1 MEALI
6 EFGKIIIPA
15 GLVLYAMYLI
25 VKSFINSELDKKRIE
40 VRGQSIETILPNRLH
55 AFERVILFL
64 ERISPNNLI
73 VRLNNG
79 NYTAKE
85 FQQILLN
92 EIREEYN
99 HNVSQQLY
107 MSEEV
112 WELVKSAKE
121 DLIVTINDSVSTLP
135 AEATGVDL
143 SKMIFE
149 RTIQKEP
156 DPIQH
161 ALLSVKREIW
171 ETF

>member
-40 VRGQSIETILPNRLH
+40 VRGKSIETVLPNRLH

-79 NYTAKE
+79 SYTARE

-112 WELVKSAKE
+112 WDLVKSAKE
-121 DLIVTINDSVSTLP
+121 DLIVTINDAVSNMP

-156 DPIQH
+156 DPINH

>member
-1 MEALI
+1 MEVVV

-15 GLVLYAMYLI
+15 ILVLYAVYLI
-25 VKSFINSELDKKRIE
+25 VKSFINAELDKKRLE
-40 VRGQSIETILPNRLH
+40 VRGKSIETVLPNRLH
-55 AFERVILFL
+55 AYERVCLFL
-64 ERISPNNLI
+64 ERISPNQLI

-79 NYTAKE
+79 EYTARE
-85 FQQILLN
+85 FQQIILN

-107 MSEEV
+107 MSEDV
-112 WELVKSAKE
+112 WELVKTAKE
-121 DLIVTINDSVSTLP
+121 DLIVTVNDAMTGLP
-135 AEATGVDL
+135 ENANGVDL
-143 SKMIFE
+143 SKAIFE
-149 RTIQKEP
+149 RSIQKEP

>member
-15 GLVLYAMYLI
+15 ALVLYAMYLI
-25 VKSFINSELDKKRIE
+25 VKSFINAELDKKRLE
-40 VRGQSIETILPNRLH
+40 VRAKSIETVMPNRLH
-55 AFERVILFL
+55 AYERVCLFL
-64 ERISPNNLI
+64 ERISPNQLI

-79 NYTAKE
+79 DYTARE

-107 MSEEV
+107 MSVEA
-112 WELVKSAKE
+112 WDLVKTAKE
-121 DLIVTINDSVSTLP
+121 DLIVTINDAAMNLSN
-135 AEATGVDL
+135 EANGVDL
-143 SKMIFE
+143 SKAIFD
-149 RTIQKEP
+149 RTIEKQP

-161 ALLSVKREIW
+161 ALISVKKEIW
-171 ETF
+171 QTF

>member
-1 MEALI
+1 MEALV

-25 VKSFINSELDKKRIE
+25 VKSFINAELDKKRLE
-40 VRGQSIETILPNRLH
+40 VRSKSIETVLPNRLH
-55 AFERVILFL
+55 AYERVCLFL
-64 ERISPNNLI
+64 ERISPNQLI

-79 NYTAKE
+79 DYTSRE

-92 EIREEYN
+92 ELREEYN

-107 MSEEV
+107 MSEES

-121 DLIVTINDSVSTLP
+121 DLIVMINEAMSGLP
-135 AEATGVDL
+135 ADSTGVDL
-143 SKMIFE
+143 SKAIFE
-149 RTIQKEP
+149 KSMQKES

-161 ALLSVKREIW
+161 ALLTVKKEIW

>member
-1 MEALI
+1 MDALI

-15 GLVLYAMYLI
+15 ALVLYAMFLVI
-25 VKSFINSELDKKRIE
+25 KSFINAELDKKRLE
-40 VRGQSIETILPNRLH
+40 VRSKSIETVLPNRLH
-55 AFERVILFL
+55 AYERICLFL
-64 ERISPNNLI
+64 ERISPNQLI

-79 NYTAKE
+79 NYTARE
-85 FQQILLN
+85 FQKILLN

-107 MSEEV
+107 TSEQA

-121 DLIVTINDSVSTLP
+121 DLIVTINDSAAGLP

-143 SKMIFE
+143 SKAIFE
-149 RTIQKEP
+149 QSMQKEP
-156 DPIQH
+156 DPINH
-161 ALLSVKREIW
+161 ALLTVKKEIW

>member
-6 EFGKIIIPA
+6 DFGKIIIPA
-15 GLVLYAMYLI
+15 GLVLYAMYLM
-25 VKSFINSELDKKRIE
+25 VKSFINGELDKKRIE
-40 VRGQSIETILPNRLH
+40 VRGKSIETTLPSRLH
-55 AFERVILFL
+55 AYERVCLFL

-79 NYTAKE
+79 SYTAKE

-112 WELVKSAKE
+112 WDLVKSAKE
-121 DLIVTINDSVSTLP
+121 DLIVTINESVGELP
-135 AEATGVDL
+135 QEATGVDL

-149 RTIQKEP
+149 KSFQREL

-161 ALLSVKREIW
+161 ALLSAKREIW
-171 ETF
+171 QTF

>member
-40 VRGQSIETILPNRLH
+40 VRGKSIETVLPNRLH

-79 NYTAKE
+79 SYTARE
-85 FQQILLN
+85 F
-92 EIREEYN
+92 
-99 HNVSQQLY
+99 
-107 MSEEV
+107 
-112 WELVKSAKE
+112 
-121 DLIVTINDSVSTLP
+121 
-135 AEATGVDL
+135 
-143 SKMIFE
+143 
-149 RTIQKEP
+149 
-156 DPIQH
+156 
-161 ALLSVKREIW
+161 
-171 ETF
+171 

>member
-15 GLVLYAMYLI
+15 ALVLYAMYLT
-25 VKSFINSELDKKRIE
+25 VKSFINAELDKKRLE
-40 VRGQSIETILPNRLH
+40 VRSKSIETVLPNRLH
-55 AFERVILFL
+55 AYERVCLFL
-64 ERISPNNLI
+64 ERISPNQLI

-79 NYTAKE
+79 EYTSRE

-107 MSEEV
+107 MSEES

-121 DLIVTINDSVSTLP
+121 DLIVMIN
-135 AEATGVDL
+135 EAMSGLSPESTGVDL
-143 SKMIFE
+143 SKAIFE
-149 RTIQKEP
+149 KSIQKEP

-161 ALLSVKREIW
+161 ALLTVKREIW

>member
-40 VRGQSIETILPNRLH
+40 VRGKSIETVLPNRLH

-79 NYTAKE
+79 NYTARE

-112 WELVKSAKE
+112 WDLVKSAKE
-121 DLIVTINDSVSTLP
+121 DLIVTINEAVGNLP

-149 RTIQKEP
+149 KTIQKEP

-161 ALLSVKREIW
+161 ALLNVKREIW

>member
-1 MEALI
+1 
-6 EFGKIIIPA
+6 
-15 GLVLYAMYLI
+15 LYAMYLI

-40 VRGQSIETILPNRLH
+40 VRGKSIETVLPNRLH

-79 NYTAKE
+79 SYTAKE

-112 WELVKSAKE
+112 WDLVKSAKE
-121 DLIVTINDSVSTLP
+121 DLIVTINDAVSNMP

-156 DPIQH
+156 DPINH

>member
-40 VRGQSIETILPNRLH
+40 VRGKSIETVLPNRLH

-79 NYTAKE
+79 SYTARE

-112 WELVKSAKE
+112 WDLVKSAKE
-121 DLIVTINDSVSTLP
+121 DLIVTINDAVGNMP
-135 AEATGVDL
+135 PEATGVDL

-156 DPIQH
+156 DPINH
-161 ALLSVKREIW
+161 ALISVKREIW

>member
-15 GLVLYAMYLI
+15 VLVLYAVYLM
-25 VKSFINSELDKKRIE
+25 VKSFINAELDKKRLEI
-40 VRGQSIETILPNRLH
+40 RGKSIETSMPNRLH
-55 AFERVILFL
+55 AYERICLFL

-79 NYTAKE
+79 DYTARE

-107 MSEEV
+107 MSEEA
-112 WELVKSAKE
+112 WSLVKSAKE
-121 DLIVTINDSVSTLP
+121 DLIVTVNEAMTTL
-135 AEATGVDL
+135 AQEATGMDL
-143 SKMIFE
+143 SKAIFE

-161 ALLSVKREIW
+161 ALVSVKKEIW
-171 ETF
+171 NSF

>member
-40 VRGQSIETILPNRLH
+40 VRGKSIETVLPNRLH

-79 NYTAKE
+79 SYTARE

-112 WELVKSAKE
+112 WDLVKSAKE
-121 DLIVTINDSVSTLP
+121 DLIVTINDAVSNMP

>member
-40 VRGQSIETILPNRLH
+40 VRGKSIETVLPNRLH

-64 ERISPNNLI
+64 ERISPNNLV

-79 NYTAKE
+79 NYTARE

-121 DLIVTINDSVSTLP
+121 DLIVTINEAVSNLP

-161 ALLSVKREIW
+161 ALLNVKREIW

>member
-40 VRGQSIETILPNRLH
+40 VRGKSIETVLPNRLH

-79 NYTAKE
+79 SYTAKE

-112 WELVKSAKE
+112 WDLVKSAKE
-121 DLIVTINDSVSTLP
+121 DLIVTINDAVSNMP